1 MKKGNNLII
10 IIISI
15 VFIIIIGKYL
25 FNSTNSKYYKNYNR
39 VIAEPDS
46 IQTIDDKF

>member
-1 MKKGNNLII
+1 MKKRNNLII
-10 IIISI
+10 ICISI
-15 VFIIIIGKYL
+15 VFIVLVGKYL
-25 FNSTNSKYYKNYNR
+25 FNKSNSEYYKNYNR